1 MIEFLLF
8 QELIKCFGSFAFHS
22 TPYTPSLVQG
32 LSRHCPVQSYEYLS
46 RSATDCPHITTLR
59 SRKLKRRAEWNYAI
73 ATSLDVFDAKLP
85 HLSVFEK
92 LHLQLLL
99 LGNVPPP
106 RLNEND
112 PTKTPPSP
120 PQKTN
125 STNLSCRI
133 FIILSILVVINI
145 LLLLSLAL
153 ISTTYPKFSSPG
165 ILAFTFGLR
174 HAVDADHIAAIDNV
188 SRKLISDGQQ
198 PLLVGFYFSIGHSTV
213 VTLLCAGVAF
223 GSKWLRTH
231 LDNVKSIG
239 AIVGK

>member
-1 MIEFLLF
+1 MIRNDGTDP
-8 QELIKCFGSFAFHS
+8 LITLQPAINESM
-22 TPYTPSLVQG
+22 
-32 LSRHCPVQSYEYLS
+32 QSY
-46 RSATDCPHITTLR
+46 
-59 SRKLKRRAEWNYAI
+59 
-73 ATSLDVFDAKLP
+73 
-85 HLSVFEK
+85 
-92 LHLQLLL
+92 
-99 LGNVPPP
+99 PPP
-106 RLNEND
+106 
-112 PTKTPPSP
+112 PPPSPSP

-223 GSKWLRTH
+223 GSKWLRHH